1 LLIADEP
8 TTALDVTVQAQILWL
23 LQELQRETGTAIL
36 FITHDLGV
44 VAEIAHDVAV
54 MYAGKIVERG
64 PVGEIFRDPAH
75 PYTAGLMAATLDHR
89 AAGEG
94 PRERLVELPGTV
106 PVAGEAITG
115 CAFAPRCA
123 YARET
128 CANTPPEWRS
138 ITRAHGA
145 ACPYFRAPQ
154 MAGSVAR

>member
-1 LLIADEP
+1 
-8 TTALDVTVQAQILWL
+8 VQAQILWL

-89 AAGEG
+89 TAGAA

-106 PVAGEAITG
+106 PVAGETIAG

-123 YARET
+123 YAVGT
-128 CANTPPEWRS
+128 CTSTPPEWRTL
-138 ITRAHGA
+138 TRAHGA
-145 ACPYFRAPQ
+145 ACPHFRAPQ
-154 MAGSVAR
+154 MAEGMVR